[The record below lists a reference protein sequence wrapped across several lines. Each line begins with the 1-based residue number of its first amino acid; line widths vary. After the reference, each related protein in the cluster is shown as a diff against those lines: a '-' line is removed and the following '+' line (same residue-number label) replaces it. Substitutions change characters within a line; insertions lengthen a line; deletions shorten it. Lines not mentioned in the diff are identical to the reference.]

1 MRLCT
6 GQDMFRTA
14 LILSLVSLSWQ
25 GPFKASYYP
34 EQKSSALEKQDWTK
48 YLTQDGGEEQDWK
61 QYMVG
66 EQFFKDGADDS
77 SEDEEYGDQYDYCH
91 TKFWTRMRTMRR
103 DIIPVLSML
112 ATKLRIMI
120 LPRILSQDW

>member
-1 MRLCT
+1 MGVGKRLCT
-6 GQDMFRTA
+6 GQDMFRTT

-25 GPFKASYYP
+25 GPFEASYYP

-48 YLTQDGGEEQDWK
+48 YLTQDGGEEQDLR

-77 SEDEEYGDQYDYCH
+77 SEDEEYGDQYD
-91 TKFWTRMRTMRR
+91 FL
-103 DIIPVLSML
+103 PVLSML

-120 LPRILSQDW
+120 LPKILSQDWRI